1 MYNPLDA
8 SLLCLFWPGP
18 FMITYMKLMARHA
31 CMPTLSCRIQSQTKI
46 DTVFY
51 LPRLDIYIFG
61 IIYIYILLGLSI
73 ANTICIAI
81 INKHML
87 L

>member
-61 IIYIYILLGLSI
+61 IIYIYIFFYLDCLSQI
-73 ANTICIAI
+73 RFA
-81 INKHML
+81 L
-87 L
+87 P